1 MDKLL
6 KIGIPIMIVL
16 LMLLVVGTGLVLA
29 RGTGTSALTTP
40 TASYAGYS
48 SGTWVGCGGY
58 CTGTGAGCGQGGLYG
73 GNSGSYPPC
82 HSY

>member
-1 MDKLL
+1 VDKLL

-16 LMLLVVGTGLVLA
+16 LMLIVVGTGLLLA
-29 RGTGTSALTTP
+29 RERNTSTLTRP

-48 SGTWVGCGGY
+48 NGTLVSCGGY
-58 CTGTGAGCGQGGLYG
+58 CSGQGAAYGPGGLYG
-73 GNSGSYPPC
+73 GNSGNYPPC